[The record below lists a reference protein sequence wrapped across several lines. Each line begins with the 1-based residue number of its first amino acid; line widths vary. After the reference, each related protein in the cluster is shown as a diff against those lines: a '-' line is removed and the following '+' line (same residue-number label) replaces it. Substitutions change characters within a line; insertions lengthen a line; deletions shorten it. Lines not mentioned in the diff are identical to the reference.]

1 MKDLLKSIVV
11 AFGYADISDFS
22 DTIFTFKGVLVT
34 TLLVSVSFSTMT
46 VYIEHFIGLKP
57 IAYLSLI
64 VLFVLEFLT
73 GVSASVFVKGQDFN
87 SLKMG
92 RIVLKIF
99 VYSVILGLLN
109 IFTQNT
115 GKHEV
120 FGIDFNFYEWI
131 YFVILNVLVIQLFV
145 SVLENLETLGFKEVS
160 PLLRVFKRKI
170 QKLENDY
177 DIEIL
182 DDDDGKEEKQ
192 NV

>member
-1 MKDLLKSIVV
+1 MMKDFLKSIVV
-11 AFGYADISDFS
+11 AFGYTDITDFS
-22 DTIFTFKGVLVT
+22 DTIFSFKGVLTT
-34 TLLVSVSFSTMT
+34 TLLVSVSFSAMA
-46 VYIEHFIGLKP
+46 VYIEQFIGLKP

-131 YFVILNVLVIQLFV
+131 YFVILNVLVIQLFI

-160 PLLRVFKRKI
+160 PLLRIFKK
-170 QKLENDY
+170 KMKTLEKEY
-177 DIEIL
+177 DVEIL
-182 DDDDGKEEKQ
+182 EDEK
-192 NV
+192 

>member
-34 TLLVSVSFSTMT
+34 TLLVSVSFSTMA

-131 YFVILNVLVIQLFV
+131 YFVILNVLVIQLFI

-160 PLLRVFKRKI
+160 PLLRIFKKKI
-170 QKLENDY
+170 QKIESDF

-182 DDDDGKEEKQ
+182 EDDNDGKEEK
-192 NV
+192 